1 MPIYMINVWHRQI
14 DGLSA
19 AWQFA
24 MPVMYFPCKY
34 QLWLQQKVDANP
46 NSMQWKLQLMW
57 LILAMLASARGV
69 LSAWIFE
76 DVLRQALM
84 WSQHLLASRRF
95 KVDLIPIE
103 LWHDGSSKATV
114 SSDSCDSLLL
124 IAPCFQL
131 ALTLICILHNDT
143 LIKTAS
149 QKSDLVEHM
158 IWHWCETYLNQSM
171 VCHDI

>member
-24 MPVMYFPCKY
+24 MPVVYFPCKY

-76 DVLRQALM
+76 DVLRQTLM
-84 WSQHLLASRRF
+84 WSEHLLVSCRWKA
-95 KVDLIPIE
+95 DLIPIE
-103 LWHDGSSKATV
+103 LLHDGSSNATE
-114 SSDSCDSLLL
+114 SIDTFASLLL

-143 LIKTAS
+143 LIITSSHKAH
-149 QKSDLVEHM
+149 LVEHM